1 MFDDRGEGFISV
13 ARFREILREI
23 DDEICEEELD
33 GIISDVRSVDFE
45 QINENFTSDWYGSF
59 RNDWFQWVC

>member
-59 RNDWFQWVC
+59 RYDRFQWVC

>member
-1 MFDDRGEGFISV
+1 MFDDCDEGFISV

-45 QINENFTSDWYGSF
+45 QINENFTSD
-59 RNDWFQWVC
+59 

>member
-23 DDEICEEELD
+23 DDEISEEELD
-33 GIISDVRSVDFE
+33 GIISDVRSVDFQ
-45 QINENFTSDWYGSF
+45 QINESFTSDWYGPF
-59 RNDWFQWVC
+59 RYDWFQWVC